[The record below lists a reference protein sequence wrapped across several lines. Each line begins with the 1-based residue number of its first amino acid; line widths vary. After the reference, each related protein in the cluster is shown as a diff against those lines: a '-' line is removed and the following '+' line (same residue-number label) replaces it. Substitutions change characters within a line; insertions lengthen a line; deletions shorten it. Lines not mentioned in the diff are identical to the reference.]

1 MLLFYA
7 PTKKPLTAQRRFW
20 GWACRGRGALAL
32 AGGRRHGARQVGHHA
47 GIL

>member
-20 GWACRGRGALAL
+20 GIGPQGPGAP
-32 AGGRRHGARQVGHHA
+32 
-47 GIL
+47 